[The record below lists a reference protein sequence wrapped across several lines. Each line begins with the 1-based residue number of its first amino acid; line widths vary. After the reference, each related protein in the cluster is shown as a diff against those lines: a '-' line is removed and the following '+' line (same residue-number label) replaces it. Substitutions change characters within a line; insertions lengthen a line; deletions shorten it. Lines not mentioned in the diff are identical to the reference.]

1 MPARTLLEEAK
12 TALRVSTNDA
22 DITAQI
28 ERLIDEAKLDL
39 SRTADVS
46 ASVMETPDALIKGA
60 VICYVGYVWTS
71 DANEKDRLKQCYD
84 DYKGKIAMSSE
95 YSTYEE

>member
-12 TALRVSTNDA
+12 TALRISTNDA

-46 ASVMETPDALIKGA
+46 ASAVETPDALVRGA
-60 VICYVGYVWTS
+60 VICYVGYVWAS
-71 DANEKDRLKQCYD
+71 DPDEKSRLKQCYD